1 MKRKKSYFCKPM
13 GYLILAILCSA
24 GVFVTMRLFDR
35 YGIDNHQAIAMN
47 YAVAT
52 AAGLLMSKSIE
63 PVTQVVSEPWF
74 GLSLLTGFWFIFT
87 YLLMAY
93 SSQKSGMTI
102 TSLSSKL
109 SVVIPTTLGIIL
121 FHERLNMAAGFGIML
136 ALVALYLVV
145 SRNDSKQDKGNR
157 RLILFP
163 VIIFFGT
170 GIGDMLMKFTERL
183 NEAPDMSFMIAF
195 IYFIAMLF
203 GLLLVAYDAVKGKA
217 KLQWKNLVGGTALGL
232 VNYFS
237 TYCVYQCMRQFDNV
251 VLFPLYNIGVVC
263 CTALVGLLIFKE
275 KLTRKNLIGLALAII
290 AVILIASR
298 P

>member
-1 MKRKKSYFCKPM
+1 M